1 MEMINKSFI
10 GWIKR
15 IPVNTLIVV
24 FGAYATEV
32 SQMVVLSFASPIN
45 GLTKILTI
53 KDLCTLYHKHL
64 YRKLKPYQLYAY

>member
-10 GWIKR
+10 GWIFR
-15 IPVNTLIVV
+15 TPVNILIVV
-24 FGAYATEV
+24 FGANAIED

-53 KDLCTLYHKHL
+53 KDLCTMYHKH
-64 YRKLKPYQLYAY
+64 YIVS